1 MSEDLKSQ
9 DIFKINPSLYEQ
21 VSKKISEIQGKLK
34 SVNQE
39 MKNKDKEIWFLEA
52 VLNQKD

>member
-21 VSKKISEIQGKLK
+21 VSKKISEIQDKLK
-34 SVNQE
+34 GVNQE